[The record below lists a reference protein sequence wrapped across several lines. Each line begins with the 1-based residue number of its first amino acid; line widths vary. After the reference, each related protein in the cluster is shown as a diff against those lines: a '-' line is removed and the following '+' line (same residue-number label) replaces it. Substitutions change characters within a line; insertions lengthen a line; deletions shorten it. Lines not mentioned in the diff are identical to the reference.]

1 MKEHL
6 GQSKL
11 LTENP
16 LLRLYLFGPFS
27 LLGQDGTELAPK
39 SKKSRAVLAMLALAP
54 RGARSRVWLRH
65 KLWSDKSEAQSA
77 ASLRQSLLEIRRSL
91 GPIETRAFQ
100 TDQNTVTLNLDVVDI
115 DLMQALKGEAELS
128 DSGFTGPAGEDHFL
142 EDLDIND
149 AEFQSWRVSELEL
162 WLQRFQSNDVQR
174 PLAPASPV
182 AARAEAPKENIAR
195 GNWPVIL
202 RPPRFLNDPKLGLQ
216 LANATQ
222 ATLVRSLREVGDFTI
237 LSPESAGDLMVIPNS
252 ENDVD
257 AKANQATV
265 SFTYFSGNDAQ
276 RALVQVFEGV
286 GEGRSWH
293 SDVEIPGTVRNAD
306 PTMTHNLVRG
316 AVDQLMAFFVGPA
329 PYESA
334 SGRFRGAT
342 ALSRM
347 LELSRDDLKAAEEIL
362 NLGLKDQPNAAQA
375 HALMAF
381 LITFQIGQRFRFED
395 SDLIERAQEH
405 AALARELS
413 TDNALISALVA
424 HVHSYLFGEYD
435 FAAGLFE
442 TALRQNPTQTLAWD
456 LYSMLHT
463 YAGQPRP
470 ALSMARWAC
479 HLGQFSPYR
488 YYFETSRAISACFAG
503 EHVLAVEA
511 AKYALS
517 ERPQFNSLLRVLV
530 SSMAHLENIDAA
542 ELYLEKLNSVEP
554 NFSIEGLKASG
565 YPGLE
570 TAGGRHFLEGLAKA
584 GVPNS

>member
-1 MKEHL
+1 
-6 GQSKL
+6 L
-11 LTENP
+11 LNDVP

-27 LLGQDGTELAPK
+27 LLGQDGAELAPK

-100 TDQNTVTLNLDVVDI
+100 TDQNTVTLNLDVVNI
-115 DLMQALKGEAELS
+115 DLIDALEGDAELA
-128 DSGFTGPAGEDHFL
+128 DSGFMGPGGADHFL

-149 AEFQSWRVSELEL
+149 TEFQSWRLAELDL
-162 WLQRFQSNDVQR
+162 WSQRFQSNDVQR
-174 PLAPASPV
+174 PLAPMSPSP
-182 AARAEAPKENIAR
+182 ATPAPPKEHITQ

-202 RPPRFLNDPKLGLQ
+202 KPPRFLNDPKLGLQ
-216 LANATQ
+216 LAADTQ
-222 ATLVRSLREVGDFTI
+222 STLVKSLREVGDFTV
-237 LSPESAGDLMVIPNS
+237 LSPEAAGSLMVIPSS
-252 ENDVD
+252 ENEVEE
-257 AKANQATV
+257 KANQATV
-265 SFTYFSGNDAQ
+265 AFTYFSGSENQ
-276 RALVQVFEGV
+276 RVMVQVFEGV
-286 GEGRSWH
+286 GEGRNWH
-293 SDVEIPGTVRNAD
+293 SDMELPSSVSKAD
-306 PTMTHNLVRG
+306 PTLTHNLIRG
-316 AVDQLMAFFVGPA
+316 AVDQLMSFFVGPA

-342 ALSRM
+342 VLSRM
-347 LELSRDDLKAAEEIL
+347 LELSRDDLLAAEQIL
-362 NLGLKDQPNAAQA
+362 QKGLQERPNAAQA

-395 SDLIERAQEH
+395 SELIERAQEH
-405 AALARELS
+405 AAMARELS
-413 TDNALISALVA
+413 KDNALISALVA

-442 TALRQNPTQTLAWD
+442 QALRQNPTQTLAWD

-530 SSMAHLENIDAA
+530 SSMAHLGNRDAA
-542 ELYLEKLNSVEP
+542 ELYLEKLNAVEP
-554 NFSIEGLKASG
+554 DFSIDALKASG

-570 TAGGRHFLEGLAKA
+570 TAGGRHFLEGLTKA
-584 GVPNS
+584 GVPQA